1 MQRVPPKIK
10 QNARDL
16 RKNMTDAERTLWSRI
31 KSRRLQGFR
40 FRRQHPVG
48 NYIVDFVCLEL
59 KLVIE
64 LDGGQHMDQQQYD
77 ERRDSFLKAQGFTV
91 LRFWNNKVMKEVDGV
106 LESILTFL
114 PPSQSSPYKGEEAA
128 TPSPLRGRVGE
139 GGENS

>member
-114 PPSQSSPYKGEEAA
+114 PPSQSSPYKGGEAA
-128 TPSPLRGRVGE
+128 TPPPL
-139 GGENS
+139 GGGGGGG

>member
-106 LESILTFL
+106 LES
-114 PPSQSSPYKGEEAA
+114 
-128 TPSPLRGRVGE
+128 
-139 GGENS
+139 

>member
-114 PPSQSSPYKGEEAA
+114 PPSQSSPYMGEEDAS
-128 TPSPLRGRVGE
+128 PSPLWGRVGV
-139 GGENS
+139 GVENS